1 MNKFFLFLTC
11 LFFGSFSAFAQ
22 YTETINSNRPGNS
35 QGAFAV
41 GNNVLQL
48 ETGLRLG
55 QREHSL
61 RNLETNQYGIDYS
74 LRYGLGMER
83 LELSLIGSFLVSHQN
98 MLVGANTE
106 EIKFSN
112 FESNTLG
119 LKYLIYDP
127 YRKRSLEQWNIRSWD
142 ANFKF
147 KWRDLIP
154 AVSLY
159 AGANI
164 LGGNNPYMYPEEPNI
179 SPKVALIT
187 QHNYRRWV
195 LVMNFIADK
204 FASDYPTYAGIF
216 TLTHSLNRSIAIFG
230 EYQAIKS
237 DLYSDDIARAGAA
250 YLINRNFQVDLA
262 GLINFKDTPSRWQ
275 IAVGV
280 SYRLDMHNVDEYV
293 IPKNEKNKKGTGG
306 KEAEKAKGEQ

>member
-11 LFFGSFSAFAQ
+11 LSFGSFSAFAQ

-119 LKYLIYDP
+119 LKYLVYDP
-127 YRKRSLEQWNIRSWD
+127 YRKRSLEQWDIRSWD

-306 KEAEKAKGEQ
+306 KEAEKAKEEQ